1 MNDKN
6 LYFKDDKGDIIY
18 NDICIKCPYSC
29 KQSFRST
36 IVSFKFTKEQK
47 NKKRR

>member
-6 LYFKDDKGDIIY
+6 LYFKDAKGEIIY
-18 NDICIKCPYSC
+18 NKLCIDCPYSC

-36 IVSFKFTKEQK
+36 IITCKLLKEHK
-47 NKKRR
+47 KSKRR